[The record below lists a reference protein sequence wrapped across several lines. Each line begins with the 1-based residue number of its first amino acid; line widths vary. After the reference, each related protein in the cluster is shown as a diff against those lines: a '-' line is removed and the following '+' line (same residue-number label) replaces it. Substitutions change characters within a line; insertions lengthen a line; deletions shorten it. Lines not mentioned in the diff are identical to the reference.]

1 MKYDHQWATA
11 DDCDW
16 SFDKLRGRHYHSQSK
31 EVFRW
36 ENLYLGE
43 LNTRMTNWFR
53 IVFTLFT
60 RFPSSCRRHL
70 GLTKSATRPSPRGGR
85 FNTETG
91 GCSSFTWHCRAISH
105 QNEILAPVQQLSWSR
120 TRMTHS
126 DMKVQTKTT
135 NIEETKTRRNVWS
148 YRFFHLYLVYF
159 NSTKLVLE
167 LGVEEE
173 NIAIINIPALERDKQ
188 HGVVGLSPTI
198 GGYEKWFPLN

>member
-1 MKYDHQWATA
+1 MASARDAENWTLLCLIWRISVLYSSNELRYSCSYLVLPILEYPLCRIYVFFLLLKKKKVPLVGEIWSPVWATA

-16 SFDKLRGRHYHSQSK
+16 GFDKLRGRHYHSQSK
-31 EVFRW
+31 EVFTW

-85 FNTETG
+85 FNTETS
-91 GCSSFTWHCRAISH
+91 GCSSFTWHCREISH
-105 QNEILAPVQQLSWSR
+105 RNEILAPVQKLSWAR

-135 NIEETKTRRNVWS
+135 NR
-148 YRFFHLYLVYF
+148 H
-159 NSTKLVLE
+159 
-167 LGVEEE
+167 
-173 NIAIINIPALERDKQ
+173 
-188 HGVVGLSPTI
+188 
-198 GGYEKWFPLN
+198 

>member
-85 FNTETG
+85 FNTETS
-91 GCSSFTWHCRAISH
+91 GCSSFTWHCREISH
-105 QNEILAPVQQLSWSR
+105 RNEILAPVQKLSWAR

-126 DMKVQTKTT
+126 DMKIQTKTT
-135 NIEETKTRRNVWS
+135 NRHYNTKRKQKRDAMFDLTVSFICIWFILIRQS
-148 YRFFHLYLVYF
+148 LCL
-159 NSTKLVLE
+159 NSE
-167 LGVEEE
+167 LKKK
-173 NIAIINIPALERDKQ
+173 IS
-188 HGVVGLSPTI
+188 LSSTSRP
-198 GGYEKWFPLN
+198 